1 MLLTCPGARGW
12 RQHPPRQAVY
22 QSDPCPWKDVNYWL
36 CAVKAKLYI
45 FRNNW
50 LVLASTL
57 EAPSFSAH
65 KWKPG
70 GCNCHCCVSI
80 AGQVFKICPLLTK
93 RRQGISGRQGKK
105 ACVQALK
112 ICPLRTKLKML
123 NDDMAKKVCENYGQ
137 ISVASCICLKGSAAL
152 LSKYIR
158 KIMFNLSHEF
168 CCIFVLR

>member
-1 MLLTCPGARGW
+1 MQWWGENSSTVLLTCPGARGW

-123 NDDMAKKVCENYGQ
+123 NDDMAKRFV
-137 ISVASCICLKGSAAL
+137 
-152 LSKYIR
+152 
-158 KIMFNLSHEF
+158 KIMGRSVLQ
-168 CCIFVLR
+168 IAFV